1 VSLRETNDALKYS
14 HLGISY
20 AVVLGGSFFLGS
32 KADEKFGTSPYMALC
47 GGMFGAVAGFWYLYR
62 EVYGKRDEAERG
74 SPEKPKRQDDNGSP
88 PAKNA

>member
-1 VSLRETNDALKYS
+1 
-14 HLGISY
+14 
-20 AVVLGGSFFLGS
+20 
-32 KADEKFGTSPYMALC
+32 MALC
-47 GGMFGAVAGFWYLYR
+47 SGMFGAVAGFWYLYR

>member
-1 VSLRETNDALKYS
+1 MSLRETNEALKYS

-32 KADEKFGTSPYMALC
+32 KADEKFGTSPYIALL

-74 SPEKPKRQDDNGSP
+74 SQKTDDNGSP
-88 PAKNA
+88 SAKTPD